1 MSYMCQMLCLNIW
14 FSFSVVKVRR
24 SQYLPRSRVCV
35 FFWKEKA
42 ERHKMKLCVVYF
54 DFLYNLEGGLKYFFN
69 SGL

>member
-24 SQYLPRSRVCV
+24 SQYLPRSRVG
-35 FFWKEKA
+35 FFSWKA
-42 ERHKMKLCVVYF
+42 ERHKVKLYVVYF